1 MFPLESG
8 SVSQSD
14 RNDSFHVAINE
25 DNLDINKAY
34 DFLRSKSCG
43 AIYLF
48 LGTVRTDEIDS
59 DGKVIGQ
66 VDSLFYE
73 AYDSM
78 AIDQMNSIVQTVC
91 RKYAVSKCYVV
102 HRKGLIK
109 VTEASLIIGCSSAH
123 RDASFHATYD
133 LLNEIK
139 KSVPI
144 WKKIN
149 YSADQ
154 KEQQQH
160 SNTLHSEPESHQ
172 NRSSWSEKS
181 EAFWLTQKKD

>member
-8 SVSQSD
+8 NVSQND
-14 RNDSFHVAINE
+14 RSDSFHVAITE
-25 DNLDINKAY
+25 DNLDISKAY
-34 DFLRSKSCG
+34 DFLRSESCG
-43 AIYLF
+43 AVYLF
-48 LGTVRTDEIDS
+48 SGTVRKDEIDS

-78 AIDQMNSIVQTVC
+78 AIEQMNNIVHTVC
-91 RKYAVSKCYVV
+91 RKYDVNKCYVI

-149 YSADQ
+149 YCTHQ
-154 KEQQQH
+154 PEQH
-160 SNTLHSEPESHQ
+160 SASVNSESETQ

-181 EAFWLTQKKD
+181 EAFWLAQRKD